1 MDEAKKMGLN
11 ILHYHMSKQ
20 VLEKFLK
27 QGLLTK
33 EEFARADNYIYE
45 RYEIDKSYGYDWHKK
60 NGSATKEEITHKQAN
75 ADICNNDEYL
85 SLTDIARQHDVDKP
99 GYAIQSWLRNRNTL
113 EFLNLWEQEN
123 NPSYNINGYEDLKG
137 KSLDSSFTVSPKQW
151 IEFTGATGIKSRQG
165 KNGGT
170 YAHMTIACEFL
181 TWLSPRFKLYLIE
194 MCQLPKV
201 RVSDDGIKHTGK
213 R

>member
-11 ILHYHMSKQ
+11 ILHYHVSKQ

-27 QGLLTK
+27 QGSLTK
-33 EEFARADNYIYE
+33 EEFKKADSYLYE
-45 RYEIDKSYGYDWHKK
+45 RYEIDKSFGYDWHKEDGRVK
-60 NGSATKEEITHKQAN
+60 NAHNQSQ
-75 ADICNNDEYL
+75 ADICSNDEYL

-123 NPSYNINGYEDLKG
+123 NPSYNTKGYDDLKA
-137 KSLDSSFTVSPKQW
+137 KSLDSAFTVSPKQW
-151 IEFTGATGIKSRQG
+151 IELTGAIGIKSRQG

-170 YAHMTIACEFL
+170 YAHITIACEFL

-194 MCQLPKV
+194 MCQLPKTLV
-201 RVSDDGIKHTGK
+201 GNDGIKSTG
-213 R
+213 